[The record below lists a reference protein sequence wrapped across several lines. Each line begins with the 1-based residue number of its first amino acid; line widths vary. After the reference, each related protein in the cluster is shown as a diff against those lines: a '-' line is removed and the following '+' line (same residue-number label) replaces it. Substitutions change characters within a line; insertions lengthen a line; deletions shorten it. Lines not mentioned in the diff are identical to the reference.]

1 MLKQRRTVLN
11 TVNDID
17 SSLTN
22 TYDST
27 LTHTLLFG
35 KASLDVSANII
46 ILNVTMSYIIST
58 SKFDESLL

>member
-27 LTHTLLFG
+27 LTHILLFG

-46 ILNVTMSYIIST
+46 ILNLTMSYIIST